1 MFKKVIS
8 QIEIA
13 PDYVTSLSKADFD
26 KNESKIDQEIKK
38 IEQMFPLHKR
48 FAVKVKFNNKEQ
60 TVDEF
65 LKLLKQQKADILEK
79 KNIRQVYD
87 TSLFHNIGG
96 KNVDV
101 STEESRDGLKRD
113 LAALQ
118 RQIQALEEDLA
129 QIDNFIVT
137 LYTGETATLNITAHT
152 SAEFV
157 KTADQPT
164 EEEVLEP
171 VREYFNDLYE
181 ETPGSPDYGDDV
193 TKKYTSS
200 QPRFKITKK

>member
-38 IEQMFPLHKR
+38 IERTLPLHKR
-48 FAVKVKFNNKEQ
+48 IAVKVKFNNKEQ

-87 TSLFHNIGG
+87 TSLFQNIGG

-137 LYTGETATLNITAHT
+137 LYTGETATLNIQAHT

-157 KTADQPT
+157 KTADQLT